1 MPEQTVAAQRIFC
14 AYVIQGLESVA
25 WSEIKSRLQNV
36 KKIGQG
42 QDCSSWYIMVQRPS
56 FWTCEQQKRMLA
68 GKAAVILS
76 GDVDP
81 ESESRSAPLRE
92 LRPM

>member
-14 AYVIQGLESVA
+14 AHVIQGLESMA

-42 QDCSSWYIMVQRPS
+42 QDCSSWYI
-56 FWTCEQQKRMLA
+56 
-68 GKAAVILS
+68 
-76 GDVDP
+76 
-81 ESESRSAPLRE
+81 
-92 LRPM
+92 